1 MTDTAYHAPPAAP
14 TLGKAAELR
23 RLELLVTRKLDGLLQ
38 GDHRGLVPGHGS
50 ELGETREYQRA
61 EDCAHKAAAQTDPKL
76 KADFLDLKL
85 RRLFLAQGYEFTK
98 RLADFSDEA
107 KRRADARPA
116 KN

>member
-1 MTDTAYHAPPAAP
+1 MGVGLLTSPVETDGHRW
-14 TLGKAAELR
+14 LRDRSRSRLQGKAR
-23 RLELLVTRKLDGLLQ
+23 VMLEN
-38 GDHRGLVPGHGS
+38 S
-50 ELGETREYQRA
+50 SGETREYQRA

-85 RRLFLAQGYEFTK
+85 RRLFLARGYEFTK